1 MEPYGNLIK
10 KRLIDIRMTQEDLAN
25 RVGCSRGYLN
35 CIINGKKNGWK
46 VRDRINEVLDL
57 KQGA

>member
-1 MEPYGNLIK
+1 LIK